1 MFESLAF
8 SSVGLLAVRK
18 PGVIVG
24 PIADFLGFI
33 YNILFNFI
41 YSFIQSGSL
50 GIAIILFTI
59 IVKLVLFPLT
69 VKQQKSTYKMQK
81 LQPELNKIRAKY
93 AGKNDQESQQ
103 RMAYEMQEF
112 QKKNGINMFGGCL
125 PLLIQ
130 LPILY
135 ALFYIF
141 QQAYVYVDVVAD
153 NYNAIANTLLSV
165 PLDLR
170 MDAIGGF
177 ATQIA
182 DSMKVQLDMNNA
194 KDIVQ
199 VVNSLTSSNWDQI
212 LAVLGNSGKDLIP
225 LLAQKNQME
234 NFLFIHL
241 IENPGIRF
249 PELILPI
256 LSGGTTWLSTK
267 VMMKNQPSQNPDDP
281 TAATMKTMNMVM
293 PIMMGVM
300 TVTLPAGLGLYWTV
314 SNLFQVGQ
322 QIVLQKYFKNKDE
335 KGAAL

>member
-1 MFESLAF
+1 MLESLAV
-8 SSVGLLAVRK
+8 SSAGLLVTRQ

-24 PIADFLGFI
+24 PIANFLGFI

-59 IVKLVLFPLT
+59 IVKLVLFPLM
-69 VKQQKSTYKMQK
+69 VKQQKSTYKMYK
-81 LQPELNKIRAKY
+81 LQPEMNKIRAKY
-93 AGKNDQESQQ
+93 AGKKDQESQQ

-112 QKKNGINMFGGCL
+112 QKKNGISMFGGCL

-141 QQAYVYVDVVAD
+141 QQAYVYVDVVSD
-153 NYNAIANTLLSV
+153 NYNAIANALISI

-170 MDAIGGF
+170 MEAIGGF

-182 DSMKVQLDMNNA
+182 DSMKVQLDMNNVN
-194 KDIVQ
+194 DIVT
-199 VVNSLTSSNWDQI
+199 VVNSLSTSNWDQI
-212 LAVLGNSGKDLIP
+212 MAVLGDSGKELIP

-234 NFLFIHL
+234 NFLFVHL

-249 PELILPI
+249 PEIILPI
-256 LSGGTTWLSTK
+256 LSGGTTWLSSK
-267 VMMKNQPSQNPDDP
+267 IMMKNQPQQNPDDP

-322 QIVLQKYFKNKDE
+322 QVVLQKYFKNKDE